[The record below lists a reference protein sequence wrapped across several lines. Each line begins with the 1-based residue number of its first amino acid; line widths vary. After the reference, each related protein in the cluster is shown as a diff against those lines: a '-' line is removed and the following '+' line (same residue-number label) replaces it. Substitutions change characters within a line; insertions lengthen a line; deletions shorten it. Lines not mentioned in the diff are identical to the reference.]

1 MQITVTFRHIEP
13 SDGLRQ
19 YAEKRL
25 RRLSRV
31 VGDRAEARVIM
42 TVEKSRHR
50 AEVSLSAGNIAVV
63 GAEETE
69 DMYAAIDLVVDK
81 LGRKIREMRER
92 RREPRRSDE
101 A

>member
-1 MQITVTFRHIEP
+1 MHITVTFRHIEP

-25 RRLSRV
+25 SRLSRV
-31 VGDRAEARVIM
+31 LGDGAEARVVM
-42 TVEKSRHR
+42 TVEKFRHR
-50 AEVSLSAGNIAVV
+50 AEVSLTARRVAVA
-63 GAEETE
+63 GAEETG

-81 LGRKIREMRER
+81 LDRQIRESLER
-92 RREPRRSDE
+92 RRTRRSAE

>member
-1 MQITVTFRHIEP
+1 MQISVVFRHMDR

-25 RRLSRV
+25 ARLVRV
-31 VGDRAEARVIM
+31 AGDGAEARVVL
-42 TVEKSRHR
+42 TVEKFRHR
-50 AEVSLSAGNIAVV
+50 AEVALSARRIAVA

-69 DMYAAIDLVVDK
+69 DMYAAIDRVVDK
-81 LGRKIREMRER
+81 LDRRISETRER
-92 RREPRRSDE
+92 RREPRRSGE

>member
-1 MQITVTFRHIEP
+1 MQVSVVFRHIDP

-25 RRLSRV
+25 GRLARV
-31 VGDRAEARVIM
+31 LGDGAEARVIM
-42 TVEKSRHR
+42 TVEKFRHR
-50 AEVSLSAGNIAVV
+50 AEVTVSARHLAVT
-63 GAEETE
+63 GTEETE

-81 LGRKIREMRER
+81 LERQVRETRER
-92 RREPRRSDE
+92 RREPRRSGQ